1 MTINMR
7 LPEPSTTVQEPVTSW
22 TRLDG
27 ELRMLCRGL
36 SPSAGWTLQA
46 VSTFV
51 HLPDDAEYKQAIGA
65 ICRRLAAEYGL
76 TYMVVREGSDWRLR
90 FARPDAA
97 AALPTRQRLGLLASL
112 TIAVAAFRGKLLDAK
127 Y

>member
-1 MTINMR
+1 MNTEVR

-36 SPSAGWTLQA
+36 RPSAGWTLQA

-65 ICRRLAAEYGL
+65 ICSRLATEHGL
-76 TYMVVREGSDWRLR
+76 TYTVVRDGADWRLR
-90 FARPDAA
+90 FARPEAA

-112 TIAVAAFRGKLLDAK
+112 TIAVAAFRGQLLNAK